1 MSRDAL
7 QLFGLVWCLGEVI
20 FALSRRADSKRSGG
34 RDRGSLGV
42 LWIAIT
48 IGIIGAVSLRPYAP
62 IPLPGAARLGIG
74 FVLLTAGFALRA
86 AAVLTLRESFTVNVA
101 IREGQKVIDSGPYAY
116 IRHPAYTGLLLNL
129 LGFGIALGSW
139 ASVAAILIPP
149 AIAIAYR
156 IAVEER
162 ALVDAF
168 GDDYRRYAARK
179 RRLIQWVL

>member
-1 MSRDAL
+1 LSRDAL
-7 QLFGLVWCLGEVI
+7 QLFGLVWCLGEII

-74 FVLLTAGFALRA
+74 FVLLTGGFALRA

-129 LGFGIALGSW
+129 L
-139 ASVAAILIPP
+139 
-149 AIAIAYR
+149 IAYR

-162 ALVDAF
+162 ALLDAF

-179 RRLIQWVL
+179 RRLIPWVL